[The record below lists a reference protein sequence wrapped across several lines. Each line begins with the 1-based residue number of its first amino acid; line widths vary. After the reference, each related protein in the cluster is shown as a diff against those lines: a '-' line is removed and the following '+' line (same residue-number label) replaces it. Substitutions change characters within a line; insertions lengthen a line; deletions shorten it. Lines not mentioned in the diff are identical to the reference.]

1 MKVLNKDKDKF
12 VIVLENSDTIG
23 KNLELLSEKLKNIL
37 QNASEIEI
45 NMKNVDYVASSF
57 VDLIEN
63 LVNEIQTKAGKII
76 IKNCND
82 RIKDLFKTLGKD
94 LEIFK

>member
-12 VIVLENSDTIG
+12 VIVLENIDTIG